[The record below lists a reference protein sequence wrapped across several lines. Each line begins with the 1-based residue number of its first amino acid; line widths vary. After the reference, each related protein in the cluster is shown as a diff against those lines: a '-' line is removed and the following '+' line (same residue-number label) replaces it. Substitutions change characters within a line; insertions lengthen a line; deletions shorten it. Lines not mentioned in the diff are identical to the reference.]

1 MRQFSR
7 AVSRSLVFLI
17 TAAIVGG
24 CAGGGNFQKPDKRPG
39 GTGVV
44 GTGPGTAGSVQG
56 NGIGDTTTAAATPIT
71 GENPPV
77 TQLHGHET
85 IAVSSSDIEDSEYR
99 QGLTRRE
106 ATLRES
112 TATLA
117 TAKTVLTEAE
127 TSLTTAEANLQIAL
141 EAFAQA
147 ESGGDGDALDTAWA
161 GVSSAI
167 TLWTS
172 SSDNHDLRWSE
183 YAEAED
189 GWQKKSIWLEQFK
202 NDYEAQSS
210 PFAVRDSITRCQTEE
225 CSADDFLGDER
236 FTVFQPHVLEMVGVH
251 HAYAKGLTGKDIR
264 IGIEDDIV
272 NFTLPEFAGRIS
284 FDGATLL
291 YPVFDGDDFLS
302 DASRCQRTGHNCRLI
317 TYSSEH
323 QDLETLSARWTIAK
337 HGWPAEGERWF
348 IRNDY
353 YEEGSLGALLGLRWR
368 EVPHGTSLGHGTAVA
383 SVAAGRDFGVAPG
396 ATVVPVAKDFRPGSQ
411 TAEHQLERS
420 LLSWISTLS
429 DSDRRVVDIDLASA
443 VESEYAHFD
452 VINRSYGIG
461 VFDPA
466 SISAVLNDGTQWWGE
481 GLRQILPQTWRAY
494 MQTGTHPED
503 RTVVVYAA
511 GNELEEFSGLG
522 AAIPYHEPHVRGS
535 QLSVM
540 AVDHDGSHASYTNFC
555 GALPSDWDTE
565 RWGRHFCLAAPGTV
579 NSAGKSGKGFIVHEI
594 EGTSFA
600 APVVSGAIAL
610 LMEHFRGQLGNT
622 EIVKRLMNT
631 ANNAGRYAQLEIY
644 GAGLLDLQAALQP
657 VGELVTG
664 TPSEEASTTSTAI
677 RLPSTVGSLGR
688 RLAARGV
695 EVASLDSMGAPF
707 WSSPLRL
714 VHQTRN
720 QSLIPD
726 FAEPDWTPHRGFTPG
741 VSAGPTVNGFQM
753 LGGSNRIGLERAPR
767 EGFRWGVLGD
777 TSSWMGG
784 RASGAF
790 GERVRSVTTWVGRG
804 TQIELS
810 NAFTLHGS
818 ATLGL
823 GRVFLQSGGMLDV
836 DAHVISAWEVGL
848 EHGRRGGGTWSQLS
862 LSQPLR
868 AESGEGTLTYLSGL
882 KDGVPIYD
890 KATVPLAPESRELEL
905 ALTHET
911 PMGRGRGVVEMAYS
925 WNVGHEPGQ
934 TQSRLGIAYRLDW

>member
-1 MRQFSR
+1 M
-7 AVSRSLVFLI
+7 LK
-17 TAAIVGG
+17 AADLLAAQGIAAQVVNIHTIKPIDTEFIQSIASSHGKIVTVEDHGISGG
-24 CAGGGNFQKPDKRPG
+24 L
-39 GTGVV
+39 
-44 GTGPGTAGSVQG
+44 GS
-56 NGIGDTTTAAATPIT
+56 
-71 GENPPV
+71 
-77 TQLHGHET
+77 
-85 IAVSSSDIEDSEYR
+85 
-99 QGLTRRE
+99 
-106 ATLRES
+106 
-112 TATLA
+112 
-117 TAKTVLTEAE
+117 TV
-127 TSLTTAEANLQIAL
+127 AEAVAELGRGRVRRVGVT
-141 EAFAQA
+141 EFA
-147 ESGGDGDALDTAWA
+147 ESGDAEGLY
-161 GVSSAI
+161 GKYGLSAQHI
-167 TLWTS
+167 S
-172 SSDNHDLRWSE
+172 
-183 YAEAED
+183 AA
-189 GWQKKSIWLEQFK
+189 
-202 NDYEAQSS
+202 
-210 PFAVRDSITRCQTEE
+210 AVELMD
-225 CSADDFLGDER
+225 
-236 FTVFQPHVLEMVGVH
+236 
-251 HAYAKGLTGKDIR
+251 
-264 IGIEDDIV
+264 
-272 NFTLPEFAGRIS
+272 S

-323 QDLETLSARWTIAK
+323 QDLETLSARWTIAN

-353 YEEGSLGALLGLRWR
+353 YEEGGLGALLGLRWR
-368 EVPHGTSLGHGTAVA
+368 EVPHGTSLIHGTAVA
-383 SVAAGRDFGVAPG
+383 SVTAGRDFGVAPG

-411 TAEHQLERS
+411 AAEHQLERS

-429 DSDRRVVDIDLASA
+429 DSDRRVVDIEVASA

-494 MQTGTHPED
+494 MQTGTPPED
-503 RTVVVYAA
+503 RTVVVYSA

-522 AAIPYHEPHVRGS
+522 AAISYHEPHVRGS

-610 LMEHFRGQLGNT
+610 LMEHFREQLGNT

-741 VSAGPTVNGFQM
+741 V
-753 LGGSNRIGLERAPR
+753 LGRS
-767 EGFRWGVLGD
+767 D
-777 TSSWMGG
+777 S
-784 RASGAF
+784 
-790 GERVRSVTTWVGRG
+790 ERVPNVGGFESYRSRT
-804 TQIELS
+804 
-810 NAFTLHGS
+810 GS
-818 ATLGL
+818 A
-823 GRVFLQSGGMLDV
+823 
-836 DAHVISAWEVGL
+836 
-848 EHGRRGGGTWSQLS
+848 
-862 LSQPLR
+862 
-868 AESGEGTLTYLSGL
+868 
-882 KDGVPIYD
+882 
-890 KATVPLAPESRELEL
+890 
-905 ALTHET
+905 
-911 PMGRGRGVVEMAYS
+911 
-925 WNVGHEPGQ
+925 
-934 TQSRLGIAYRLDW
+934 